1 MRWVAHREEF
11 RRLLR
16 RIEDDIKMKITEMN
30 DCIEKMRDCYKFD
43 DEKTEIRLGN
53 LSGGINTRCVS
64 VATRDD
70 NGTLIEMSR
79 YVAELK

>member
-1 MRWVAHREEF
+1 MIA
-11 RRLLR
+11 L
-16 RIEDDIKMKITEMN
+16 K
-30 DCIEKMRDCYKFD
+30 KMRDCYKFD

-53 LSGGINTRCVS
+53 LSDGINTRCVS

-79 YVAELK
+79 YVDELK